1 MRMCLILALFFW
13 GVFSMGDLKHSLYLK
28 IFLWHTVSQS
38 SAFHIIS
45 NDPVHPRDLLQL
57 RTHDLNI
64 LVFRQSSPEETMDK
78 AETVW
83 QPCWRE
89 SLLFPYINNELFH
102 LMWKLQDDK
111 KRPAVAENEADL
123 ENALL
128 SLLKVVCKANLRWNV
143 AAVQRA
149 AQSHTAAPESHRVE
163 LTVHAK
169 SERNGLIK

>member
-1 MRMCLILALFFW
+1 MRMCLILALFSL

-83 QPCWRE
+83 QPCWWE
-89 SLLFPYINNELFH
+89 SLLFPYINNESLPSNV
-102 LMWKLQDDK
+102 KTARRQK
-111 KRPAVAENEADL
+111 KTSCRREWSRFGKCAAFSAKKWFVKQTWGETLPRCREQHRVTQL
-123 ENALL
+123 
-128 SLLKVVCKANLRWNV
+128 LLKVIVLN
-143 AAVQRA
+143 
-149 AQSHTAAPESHRVE
+149 
-163 LTVHAK
+163 
-169 SERNGLIK
+169 

>member
-1 MRMCLILALFFW
+1 MRMCLILALFSL

-78 AETVW
+78 AETV
-83 QPCWRE
+83 
-89 SLLFPYINNELFH
+89 
-102 LMWKLQDDK
+102 
-111 KRPAVAENEADL
+111 
-123 ENALL
+123 
-128 SLLKVVCKANLRWNV
+128 
-143 AAVQRA
+143 
-149 AQSHTAAPESHRVE
+149 
-163 LTVHAK
+163 
-169 SERNGLIK
+169 

>member
-1 MRMCLILALFFW
+1 MRMCLILALFSLGF
-13 GVFSMGDLKHSLYLK
+13 FSMGDLKHSLYLK

-64 LVFRQSSPEETMDK
+64 LVFRQLSPEETMDK

-89 SLLFPYINNELFH
+89 SLLFPYINNESLPSNV
-102 LMWKLQDDK
+102 KTARRQ
-111 KRPAVAENEADL
+111 KRPAVAENEAAL
-123 ENALL
+123 ENSLL

-169 SERNGLIK
+169 TERNGLIK